1 MSIGK
6 KLAKSRL
13 NSNLSQEAVAEVLGV
28 SRQSISNW
36 ENSKSYPDILNVIS
50 LSKLYSLSLDELLA
64 DDEKMIKSLEESTNI
79 AKSKS
84 KLSRYI
90 LIGVYLIIWTIL
102 ISLFW
107 LNTSSIDGFGYS
119 LITFFVVLPIT
130 TFVLSILIGKE
141 SSWGNTKFLMP
152 IFFGIMFMLVDYT
165 TFRLANMIYF
175 DKLNIPD
182 FSLIISGAIL
192 SYIGLI
198 IGLFS
203 VKSKPKKYF

>member
-1 MSIGK
+1 M
-6 KLAKSRL
+6 
-13 NSNLSQEAVAEVLGV
+13 
-28 SRQSISNW
+28 
-36 ENSKSYPDILNVIS
+36 
-50 LSKLYSLSLDELLA
+50 
-64 DDEKMIKSLEESTNI
+64 
-79 AKSKS
+79 
-84 KLSRYI
+84 
-90 LIGVYLIIWTIL
+90 IIWTIL

>member
-1 MSIGK
+1 MSIGE

-13 NSNLSQEAVAEVLGV
+13 KSNLSQEAVAEVLGV

-36 ENSKSYPDILNVIS
+36 ENSKSYPDILNIIS

-64 DDEKMIKSLEESTNI
+64 DDEKMLKSLEESTNI
-79 AKSKS
+79 TKSKA

-90 LIGVYLIIWTIL
+90 LIGIYLIIWVIL

-107 LNTSSIDGFGYS
+107 LSTSSIDGFGYS
-119 LITFFVVLPIT
+119 LITFYIVLPIT

-141 SSWGNTKFLMP
+141 SSWGNIRFLMP
-152 IFFGIMFMLVDYT
+152 VFFGIMYMLVDYT
-165 TFRLANMIYF
+165 TFSLANMIYF

-182 FSLIISGAIL
+182 FSLLISGAII
-192 SYIGLI
+192 SYIGLL

-203 VKSKPKKYF
+203 IKSKTKKS